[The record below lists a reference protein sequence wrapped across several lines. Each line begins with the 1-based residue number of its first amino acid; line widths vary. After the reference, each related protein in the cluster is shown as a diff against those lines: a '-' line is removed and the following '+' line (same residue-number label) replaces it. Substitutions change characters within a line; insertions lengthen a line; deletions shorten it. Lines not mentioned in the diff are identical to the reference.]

1 MTFKEQLNTIKKNWI
16 IGLVLL
22 LFVLLPFFSGTN
34 SGLSKSSGFGM
45 PMGESAEMAI
55 VSDSMGRYYEQGFA
69 PEVEDRKITK
79 NAYLSTEVDRGTF
92 QSSADKLKSI
102 VKLSN
107 GYLLNE
113 NVNKHGQSKKS
124 YYSGSNQIKVETSKY
139 DSVILQLKE
148 IGEVQSFTES
158 MGDITARYTNLQTEL
173 DAEKSRL
180 AKFQQMYNQ
189 ADEIS
194 DQIQLADKIY
204 SLEKTIDYLE
214 QALSNVQMKVDYSTI
229 RVSLQEERS
238 EYANVALVKFSQL
251 IDAIVDSFNSLLQLI
266 FVIFPYAIAL
276 GLIWLVVR
284 VVRKRR

>member
-55 VSDSMGRYYEQGFA
+55 ASDSMGRYYEQGFA
-69 PEVEDRKITK
+69 PEVEDR
-79 NAYLSTEVDRGTF
+79 
-92 QSSADKLKSI
+92 KSI

-124 YYSGSNQIKVETSKY
+124 YYSGSYQIKVETSKY